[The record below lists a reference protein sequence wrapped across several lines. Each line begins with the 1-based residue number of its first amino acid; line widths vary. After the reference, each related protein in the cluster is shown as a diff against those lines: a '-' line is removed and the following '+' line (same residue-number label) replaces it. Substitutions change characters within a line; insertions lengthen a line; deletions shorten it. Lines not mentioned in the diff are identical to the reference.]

1 MEEAV
6 RAGREDRLDLVRQ
19 ASMVGETDLAFR
31 WLERAIE
38 ARETQVIWLRID
50 PRLKPLRGDARF
62 KTLAARLGL

>member
-6 RAGREDRLDLVRQ
+6 LAGREDRLDLVRQ
-19 ASMVGETDLAFR
+19 AAMVGETEMAFR

-38 ARETQVIWLRID
+38 TRETQVIWLRID
-50 PRLKPLRGDARF
+50 PRLRSLRTDPRF